1 MNRLEW
7 ILGIVLVVLLIAVA
21 VVSLLFWFG
30 PRQTAVTQQTTQDPL
45 REQGLKIEP
54 TSVYEGSTAKVA
66 YAAAQNEAQAWQAD
80 AELLNASATWPQGAT
95 AQQLLD
101 GETSWGFTFYSPS
114 AQEVAVISVV
124 EDQASL
130 ISTGPHTQ
138 ENPVL
143 NVSGWN
149 LDSQEVI
156 RSLLEAGGNDFINQ
170 EQVTTLTTAL
180 FTDDQEQNGRMEWQA
195 SLISLANGR
204 ALTLRIDATSGEI
217 LDKQMIGN

>member
-7 ILGIVLVVLLIAVA
+7 ILGIVLVALLIAVA

-30 PRQTAVTQQTTQDPL
+30 PRQTATVQTQDPL
-45 REQGLKIEP
+45 REQALKIEP
-54 TSVYEGSTAKVA
+54 TSVYEGNTAKVA
-66 YAAAQNEAQAWQAD
+66 YAAAQNEAQAWQPD

-95 AQQLLD
+95 VQQLLD
-101 GETSWGFTFYSPS
+101 GETNWGFTFYSPS
-114 AQEVAVISVV
+114 AQEAAVISVV
-124 EDQASL
+124 EDQAAL
-130 ISTGPHTQ
+130 VSTGPHTQ

-149 LDSQEVI
+149 LDSREVI
-156 RSLLEAGGNDFINQ
+156 RSLLQEGGNDFINQ

-180 FTDDQEQNGRMEWQA
+180 FADDQERNGRMEWQA

-217 LDKQMIGN
+217 LDKQTIGD

>member
-30 PRQTAVTQQTTQDPL
+30 PRQTAVVQTEDPL
-45 REQGLKIEP
+45 LEQALKIEP
-54 TSVYEGSTAKVA
+54 TPIYEGNTAKVA
-66 YAAAQNEAQAWQAD
+66 YAAAQNAAQAWQAD
-80 AELLNASATWPQGAT
+80 AQLLNATATWPQGAT
-95 AQQLLD
+95 AQQLVD
-101 GETSWGFTFYSPS
+101 GETSWSFTFYSPS
-114 AQEVAVISVV
+114 AQETALISVV
-124 EDQASL
+124 EDEATL
-130 ISTGPHTQ
+130 ISTAAHTQ

-156 RSLLEAGGNDFINQ
+156 RSLLQEGGNDFINQ

-180 FTDDQEQNGRMEWQA
+180 FAEDQEQNGRIEWQA

>member
-7 ILGIVLVVLLIAVA
+7 ILGIILVILLIAVA

-30 PRQTAVTQQTTQDPL
+30 PRQTVQQTEDPL
-45 REQGLKIEP
+45 RAQGLKIEP
-54 TSVYEGSTAKVA
+54 TSVFKGRTAKVA
-66 YAAAQNEAQAWQAD
+66 YAAAQNEAQAWQPD
-80 AELLNASATWPQGAT
+80 AKLLNATATWPQGAS

-101 GETSWGFTFYSPS
+101 GETSWSFTFYSPT
-114 AQEVAVISVV
+114 AGETALISVV
-124 EDQASL
+124 EGEATL
-130 ISTGPHTQ
+130 VSTAAHAQ

-149 LDSQEVI
+149 LDSQEVV
-156 RSLLEAGGNDFINQ
+156 RSLLEAGGNDFMQQ

-180 FTDDQEQNGRMEWQA
+180 FADDQEQNGRIEWQA

-217 LDKQMIGN
+217 LEAYTIGN

>member
-30 PRQTAVTQQTTQDPL
+30 PRQSATVQTQDPL
-45 REQGLKIEP
+45 REQALKIEP
-54 TSVYEGSTAKVA
+54 TSVYEGNTAKVA

-80 AELLNASATWPQGAT
+80 AELLNASATWPQGAS

-101 GETSWGFTFYSPS
+101 GEASWGFIFYSPS
-114 AQEVAVISVV
+114 AQEIALISVV
-124 EDQASL
+124 EDEATL
-130 ISTGPHTQ
+130 VSTAAHTQ

-149 LDSQEVI
+149 LDSQEVV

-217 LDKQMIGN
+217 LDRQTIGD

>member
-30 PRQTAVTQQTTQDPL
+30 PRQTATVQTQDPL
-45 REQGLKIEP
+45 LEQALKIEP
-54 TSVYEGSTAKVA
+54 TSVYEGNTAKVA
-66 YAAAQNEAQAWQAD
+66 YAAAQNEAQVWQAD
-80 AELLNASATWPQGAT
+80 AELLNASATWPQGAS
-95 AQQLLD
+95 AQQMLD

-124 EDQASL
+124 EDEAAL

-138 ENPVL
+138 KNPVL

-217 LDKQMIGN
+217 LDKQTIGD